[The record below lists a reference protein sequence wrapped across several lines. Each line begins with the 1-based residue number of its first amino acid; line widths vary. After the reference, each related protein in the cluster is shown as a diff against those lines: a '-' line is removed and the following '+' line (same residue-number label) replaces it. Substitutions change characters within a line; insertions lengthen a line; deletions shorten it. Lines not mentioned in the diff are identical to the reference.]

1 MDVQSI
7 DTVLFDFGGTLDA
20 PGVHWLTRFHR
31 LYPQVGLAVA
41 PERIIEAFYWAD
53 AQLLAHPEITTLQ
66 FLPLML
72 EHAALQLR
80 YLGLP
85 THPYQQQL
93 AAGFCDAA
101 RRSLQV
107 SVGVLTALRQRFTL
121 GVISNFY
128 GNVTTLCQ
136 ECGLAALCDVIID
149 SAQVGVSKPA
159 AAYLHPG
166 AGTAWPYPT
175 DGSVCGRL
183 LRA

>member
-41 PERIIEAFYWAD
+41 PERITEAFYWAD
-53 AQLLAHPEITTLQ
+53 AQLMAHPEITTLQ

-80 YLGLP
+80 YLRLP
-85 THPYQQQL
+85 CAPYQQRL
-93 AAGFCDAA
+93 AEGFWCAA
-101 RRSLQV
+101 MDSLYA
-107 SVGVLTALRQRFTL
+107 SVRVLTHLRQRYAL

-128 GNVTTLCQ
+128 GNVVTLCQ
-136 ECGLAALCDVIID
+136 ECGLADLCSVIID
-149 SAQVGVSKPA
+149 
-159 AAYLHPG
+159 
-166 AGTAWPYPT
+166 
-175 DGSVCGRL
+175 
-183 LRA
+183 